1 MLHNGSCTDL
11 SFGSKGA
18 TGLSLRAVRF
28 ILVCLC
34 IAGASNR
41 KSGPPPPPLLFSPAE
56 DNPSRQTI
64 PAHRCRITSAGKR
77 GNENGASKLSNAI
90 PSDAWNGRVHSL
102 HVQRSTPK
110 SLALSLILVSHFA
123 VASKNWG
130 YSHGLK
136 AVRQAGEEEEHQR
149 NHRLIELAELL
160 IIGSDRAGGAEAAP
174 AKCSLNYW
182 YCPFLFFYW

>member
-1 MLHNGSCTDL
+1 MLHNGEL
-11 SFGSKGA
+11 HRPLFRVKG
-18 TGLSLRAVRF
+18 RDRF
-28 ILVCLC
+28 IPPCCSVLGLFWCVR

-41 KSGPPPPPLLFSPAE
+41 KSGPPALFPPAE

-77 GNENGASKLSNAI
+77 ENEASQLSNAI

-110 SLALSLILVSHFA
+110 SLALILVSHFA
-123 VASKNWG
+123 VASKNWS